1 MNQALENL
9 ASELGLTEPCNEIKR
24 LEFGYAC
31 AHRIRHLLEEPK
43 VMECLRVLGEYVN
56 GRVDDEILRQ
66 SQKEADRLANHHRGS
81 QSIDGCGH
89 AAVSASYAVANAING
104 RVLQAASYS
113 AYAMVY
119 ADGGYGAVAQR
130 EAFEPEFLWQLRT
143 LQEMMPSQPNPNR
156 SAFRDQ

>member
-1 MNQALENL
+1 MNEALENL
-9 ASELGLTEPCNEIKR
+9 ASTLGLMEPGNESKR
-24 LEFGYAC
+24 LEFGYIC
-31 AHRIRHLLEEPK
+31 ALRIRHLLEEPE
-43 VMECLRVLGEYVN
+43 VMECLRVLGEYVD
-56 GRVDDEILRQ
+56 GRIDREALGK

-81 QSIDGCGH
+81 QSIDGCGR

-143 LQEMMPSQPNPNR
+143 LQERMTLAQP
-156 SAFRDQ
+156 